1 MNRQFIRQEGTGIR
15 ALACT
20 EGCHDHPEERK
31 YPDQCQDGQTRMYDK
46 IRQFLSNAVLIIGIP
61 PHSSMPLTCGTP
73 PEKIQLIIQIL
84 QWRSPPRSC
93 NP

>member
-46 IRQFLSNAVLIIGIP
+46 IRQFLSNAVLIHYWNP
-61 PHSSMPLTCGTP
+61 SSFFNAPDLRYAARENTADNTNTAMEITAA
-73 PEKIQLIIQIL
+73 
-84 QWRSPPRSC
+84 
-93 NP
+93 